1 MPLPVCACLSLCW
14 RVCASL
20 CECRRSH
27 PRHTNVINKVKLLLG
42 RENEE
47 YTHTHTQAHANTCT
61 HTSTQT
67 DRDKEA
73 SIRGHKYGI
82 AQIE

>member
-27 PRHTNVINKVKLLLG
+27 PQHTNVINKVKLLLG

-47 YTHTHTQAHANTCT
+47 YTHMQTHARTLTN
-61 HTSTQT
+61 TQT

-73 SIRGHKYGI
+73 SIHGHKYKI